1 MIGVPLMREGDPIG
15 VIGLARTRVEPF
27 TQREIELV
35 TTFADQAVIAIQNA
49 RLFEAEQ
56 QRSGELA
63 ESLEQQTATSEVLQ
77 VISRSA
83 FDLKAV
89 LNTLVESASRVCEAD
104 RGVILRPTGEGAS
117 YHSAAS
123 YGHTPEYDEY
133 IKTLTFTPGRST
145 ISGRVLLAGK
155 SVQIADVLADADW
168 AHAHPGA
175 ANSATFAQCSASRC
189 YARGHPLVFFSCTAL
204 RFGRSPRSR

>member
-35 TTFADQAVIAIQNA
+35 TTFADQAVIAIENA

-145 ISGRVLLAGK
+145 ISGG
-155 SVQIADVLADADW
+155 QI
-168 AHAHPGA
+168 GS
-175 ANSATFAQCSASRC
+175 NRGCSGRC
-189 YARGHPLVFFSCTAL
+189 GLGS
-204 RFGRSPRSR
+204 RSPWSRKTRQLSHNARRPAATRGDTRWYFSPAAG